1 MNTMKTIA
9 GGLIVSCQA
18 LEDEPLHSSFIMAR
32 MAIAAQAGGAVAIRT
47 NSVEDITAIRSE
59 VSLPTIGIIKQD
71 YPDSAVYIT
80 PTKAEIDALLATG
93 TEIIAMDATMRHR
106 PAESL
111 PELVA
116 YCRKTAPKVL
126 LMADIDSIANAKYAQ
141 TLGFDII
148 APTLMGYTD
157 ETKGWNIA
165 DNDFERLKQLLK
177 EIEAPIIAEGHIDT
191 PEKAKRV
198 LDLGVH
204 AVVVGG
210 AITRPQQI
218 TERFV
223 ATMKK

>member
-1 MNTMKTIA
+1 MDTLKTIA
-9 GGLIVSCQA
+9 GGLVVSCQA

-32 MAIAAQAGGAVAIRT
+32 MAVAAQAGGAVAIRT
-47 NSVEDITAIRSE
+47 NSVEDITAIRSA

-71 YPDSAVYIT
+71 YAGSAVYIT

-93 TEIIAMDATMRHR
+93 TEIIAMDATMRQR
-106 PAESL
+106 PAETL
-111 PELVA
+111 PELVE
-116 YCRKTAPKVL
+116 YCRKVAPKVL
-126 LMADIDSIANAKYAQ
+126 LMADIDSIANAKYAE

-157 ETKGWNIA
+157 ETKDWNIA
-165 DNDFERLKQLLK
+165 DNGFERLKQMLK
-177 EIEAPIIAEGHIDT
+177 DITTPIIAEGHIDT

-198 LDLGVH
+198 LELGVH

-223 ATMKK
+223 ETMKK